1 MVFVTVFIIIISR
14 ANVGNWTALRV
25 DLSSH
30 IHHVFFSRP
39 SDVVKTVFVIVF
51 TSFGASETLHVV
63 TCGFSTYFII
73 FSSCVLISALSCVI
87 CYSSSF
93 LHRKFV
99 LSSFCSFC
107 CIVHLL
113 FIVVLKCTNFCVFS
127 MLFGYNV
134 IGGCIFH
141 VWEKFLLI
149 LCCFEV
155 FFSCILALYGYNRL
169 SCF

>member
-1 MVFVTVFIIIISR
+1 MFFVTVFIIIISR

-30 IHHVFFSRP
+30 IHLVFFSRP
-39 SDVVKTVFVIVF
+39 SDVMKTVFVIVF
-51 TSFGASETLHVV
+51 TSFGVSETLHVV

-73 FSSCVLISALSCVI
+73 FSSCIFILSFWRVI
-87 CYSSSF
+87 CCSSSF

-113 FIVVLKCTNFCVFS
+113 FIVFLKCTIFA
-127 MLFGYNV
+127 
-134 IGGCIFH
+134 CIRCYFA
-141 VWEKFLLI
+141 I
-149 LCCFEV
+149 T
-155 FFSCILALYGYNRL
+155 
-169 SCF
+169 

>member
-73 FSSCVLISALSCVI
+73 FSSCVLMSALSCVI

-99 LSSFCSFC
+99 LASFLLVLRYSSSSFHRAFEMYEF
-107 CIVHLL
+107 LR
-113 FIVVLKCTNFCVFS
+113 VFD
-127 MLFGYNV
+127 V
-134 IGGCIFH
+134 I
-141 VWEKFLLI
+141 WL
-149 LCCFEV
+149 
-155 FFSCILALYGYNRL
+155 
-169 SCF
+169 

>member
-30 IHHVFFSRP
+30 IHHVFFSRS
-39 SDVVKTVFVIVF
+39 SDVMKTVFVIVF
-51 TSFGASETLHVV
+51 TSFGVSETLHVV

-73 FSSCVLISALSCVI
+73 FSSCIFILSFWRVI
-87 CYSSSF
+87 CCSSSF

-113 FIVVLKCTNFCVFS
+113 FIVFLKCTNFCVFS
-127 MLFGYNV
+127 MLFCYNV
-134 IGGCIFH
+134 SGVAFFMSGGNF
-141 VWEKFLLI
+141 
-149 LCCFEV
+149 
-155 FFSCILALYGYNRL
+155 Y
-169 SCF
+169 